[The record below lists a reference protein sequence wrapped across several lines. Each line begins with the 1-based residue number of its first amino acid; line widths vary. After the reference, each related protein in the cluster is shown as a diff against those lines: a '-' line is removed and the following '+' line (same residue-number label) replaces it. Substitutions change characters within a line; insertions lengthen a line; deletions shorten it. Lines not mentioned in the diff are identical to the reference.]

1 MRNLGRSNS
10 TWAKQ
15 RSSTLAVRAVGGA
28 DDTCTVT
35 GLPNRHNLPAAP
47 GMILKNSCE
56 GIKNLT
62 RTQY

>member
-1 MRNLGRSNS
+1 MRIFVVATQPGLSNG
-10 TWAKQ
+10 
-15 RSSTLAVRAVGGA
+15 SSTLAVRAVGGA
-28 DDTCTVT
+28 DDTCTVA
-35 GLPNRHNLPAAP
+35 GLPNRHYLPAAP